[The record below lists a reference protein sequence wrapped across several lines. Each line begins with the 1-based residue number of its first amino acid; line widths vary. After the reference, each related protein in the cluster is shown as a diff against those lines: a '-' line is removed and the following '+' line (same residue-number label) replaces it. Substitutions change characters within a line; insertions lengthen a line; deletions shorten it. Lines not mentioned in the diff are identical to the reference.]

1 MIRVMNCREIATL
14 MDSDAVS
21 HQPWITRIQFRVH
34 LWVCW
39 HCRLLA
45 RQIQWLGKI
54 ARESVRAIPEAG
66 DDFEARLLRNLSLPP
81 KQT

>member
-1 MIRVMNCREIATL
+1 MIHVMNCREIAAL

-21 HQPWITRIQFRVH
+21 HQGWITRVQFRVH

-45 RQIQWLGKI
+45 RQIQWLGEV
-54 ARESVRAIPEAG
+54 ARKSVRAIPEAG
-66 DDFEARLLRNLSLPP
+66 ADFEARLLRNLSLPP